1 MRVLHVIPSLDQD
14 DGGPSRAVAEIC
26 RALLD
31 AGEQVEI
38 AATVSPE
45 AGAIQANSASR
56 FAGTVNT
63 PGIPTHLF
71 PRRTLFGRAA
81 GYKYSPELAAWLNK
95 NVRQYDVLH
104 LHAVFNYSTHAAA
117 RAAMRQGTPYIVRP
131 LGTLNESYS
140 LRQSSAKKQLYLRWI
155 ARAELDAAMALHCTS
170 EAEAE
175 DLRRL
180 GLRPPKVVI
189 PHGLRMAEFDA
200 VFAARSQRN
209 VAAASQTPQILFFGR
224 IHPKKGFDLLLPALA
239 NLASR
244 YDFRLL
250 VAGPGED
257 SYIASLKAEAQRR
270 GIALRIVWAGMF
282 SGAQR
287 LQPFVDSDIFVL
299 PSYNE
304 NFGIAVAEAMA
315 CGMPVIVSDQVD
327 LCIAVHDAQAGL
339 VVTCD
344 TGELGTAIA
353 KLLDDRALGVRLGA
367 NGRRLVA
374 ETFRWDLVAARLHR
388 LYESARRGRVEG
400 NE

>member
-1 MRVLHVIPSLDQD
+1 M
-14 DGGPSRAVAEIC
+14 C

-38 AATVSPE
+38 AATVSDK
-45 AGAIQANSASR
+45 
-56 FAGTVNT
+56 AGTIAT
-63 PGIPTHLF
+63 PDIPAHLF
-71 PRRTLFGRAA
+71 PRQTLFGRAA
-81 GYKYSPELAAWLNK
+81 DYKYSPELAAWLDK
-95 NVRQYDVLH
+95 NVRHYDVLH
-104 LHAVFNYSTHAAA
+104 IHAVFNYSTHAAA
-117 RAAMRQGTPYIVRP
+117 RAAMRHGTPYIVRP

-140 LRQSSAKKQLYLRWI
+140 LRQSSSKKQLYLRWI

-180 GLRPPKVVI
+180 NLRPPKVVI
-189 PHGLRMAEFDA
+189 PHGLRVAEFDA
-200 VFAARSQRN
+200 VYAARSQREN
-209 VAAASQTPQILFFGR
+209 PAVPQILFYGR

-239 NLASR
+239 DLTRR
-244 YDFRLL
+244 YDFRLV
-250 VAGPGED
+250 VAGPAEE
-257 SYIASLKAEAQRR
+257 SYLATLKAEAERR
-270 GIALRIVWAGMF
+270 GISSRVVWAGMF

-287 LQPFVDSDIFVL
+287 LTPFADSDIFVL

-315 CGMPVIVSDQVD
+315 CGLPVIVSDQVD

-344 TGELGTAIA
+344 TGELATGIA
-353 KLLDDRALGVRLGA
+353 KLLDDPALRARLGA

-374 ETFRWDLVAARLHR
+374 EQFRWDHVAARLHR
-388 LYESARRGRVEG
+388 LYEAARRGRVEG
-400 NE
+400 TE

>member
-1 MRVLHVIPSLDQD
+1 VD
-14 DGGPSRAVAEIC
+14 IC

-38 AATVSPE
+38 ASTAPQSGCAVE
-45 AGAIQANSASR
+45 I
-56 FAGTVNT
+56 

-81 GYKYSPELAAWLNK
+81 DYKYSPELGAWLDK
-95 NVRQYDVLH
+95 NVRTFDVLH
-104 LHAVFNYSTHAAA
+104 IHAVFNYSTHAAA
-117 RAAMRQGTPYIVRP
+117 RAAMRQGVPYIVRP
-131 LGTLNESYS
+131 LGTLNESYA
-140 LRQSSAKKQLYLRWI
+140 LQQRARKKQYYLRWI
-155 ARAELDAAMALHCTS
+155 ARAELDGARALHCTS

-189 PHGLRMAEFDA
+189 PHGLRVEEFDA
-200 VFAARSQRN
+200 VFAERSQRT
-209 VAAASQTPQILFFGR
+209 AAAVSESVGGAAGKTIPQILFYGR
-224 IHPKKGFDLLLPALA
+224 IHHKKGFDLLLPALA

-244 YDFRLL
+244 HEFRMV
-250 VAGPGED
+250 VAGPGDE
-257 SYIASLKAEAQRR
+257 SYIATLKAEAQRR
-270 GIALRIVWAGMF
+270 GIASRVVWAGMF
-282 SGAQR
+282 SGAER
-287 LQPFVDSDIFVL
+287 LQPFFDSDIFVL

-353 KLLDDRALGVRLGA
+353 KLLDDPALRVWLGA
-367 NGRRLVA
+367 NGRRLVIQQ
-374 ETFRWDLVAARLHR
+374 FRWDHVAARLHR